1 MSNTGRLYNKNFNVI
16 ETQNSFND
24 LYKIYGLN
32 NNKDIVNELQ
42 GSILISLTPN
52 ANEIL
57 LCSDELYNLTPRFT
71 DPIVSEINSSN
82 IINVSLKYDKN
93 YFNITNDGK
102 LTLNSNIVNQLNQL
116 NQLNGLTSEI
126 KDLKQQIESL
136 KNEIKELK
144 EKDDESIDDDNL
156 NTENTEE

>member
-24 LYKIYGLN
+24 LYNVYTLN
-32 NNKDIVNELQ
+32 NNKDVVNELQ

-71 DPIVSEINSSN
+71 DPISSDINNSN
-82 IINVSLKYDKN
+82 IINVSLKYDTR
-93 YFNITNDGK
+93 YFSIGAKTGK
-102 LTLNSNIVNQLNQL
+102 LELSNVILNQL
-116 NQLNGLTSEI
+116 DQIDALTSEI
-126 KDLKQQIESL
+126 KNLKQQIESL
-136 KNEIKELK
+136 NNDIKELK
-144 EKDDESIDDDNL
+144 KNNDESIDDDNL
-156 NTENTEE
+156 NTEE

>member
-24 LYKIYGLN
+24 LYNVYTLN
-32 NNKDIVNELQ
+32 NNKDVVNELQ

-52 ANEIL
+52 ANEII

-71 DPIVSEINSSN
+71 DPIVSEINRNN

-93 YFNITNDGK
+93 FTITKDGK
-102 LTLNSNIVNQLNQL
+102 LTLNTNIVNQLNQL
-116 NQLNGLTSEI
+116 NQLNTLTSEI
-126 KDLKQQIESL
+126 KNLKDQIEL
-136 KNEIKELK
+136 LNNEIKELK
-144 EKDDESIDDDNL
+144 GKHDESIDDDNL
-156 NTENTEE
+156 NTEE

>member
-71 DPIVSEINSSN
+71 DPIVSKINSSN
-82 IINVSLKYDKN
+82 IINVSLKYDTN
-93 YFNITNDGK
+93 YFSIDSKDGK
-102 LTLNSNIVNQLNQL
+102 LILSNDILNK
-116 NQLNGLTSEI
+116 LNGLTSEI
-126 KDLKQQIESL
+126 ENLQKQIKSL
-136 KNEIKELK
+136 ENKIKELK
-144 EKDDESIDDDNL
+144 EKDDESINDDNL
-156 NTENTEE
+156 NTEE